1 MVYEIVEIES
11 ELEGNFYDNEG
22 NKLEAQRVD
31 NKYIVEGGY
40 IERLVYRTYFDD
52 HDSLR
57 YFQDALRRNGVIDK
71 LKELGISEGQSV
83 FILDNEFEF
92 FE

>member
-1 MVYEIVEIES
+1 MNTRNSDLNQEEILEDSIIVKYE
-11 ELEGNFYDNEG
+11 
-22 NKLEAQRVD
+22 D